1 VAYSVVRTMV
11 AAALADGDLAPAEK
25 AMIQDHVADSGLADD
40 QVQQIRRDLLRRGVG
55 DVAQREDDGEDADDE
70 GEGVDLH

>member
-1 VAYSVVRTMV
+1 MAVAVEDPRTTT
-11 AAALADGDLAPAEK
+11 APLLFLLRGLPPR
-25 AMIQDHVADSGLADD
+25 HVDKRRRRLG
-40 QVQQIRRDLLRRGVG
+40 VQQIRRDLLRRGVG